1 MNILLINH
9 YAGSEKYGMEYRP
22 YYMAREWVK
31 LGHNVTIVGA
41 NFSHL
46 RNKQPNCKEEIVD
59 GIRYVWL
66 PTNSYKGNGIGRI
79 VNMGLFVLQLFFRP
93 KAILAG
99 FIPDVVIASSTYP
112 LEIYPEKLIA
122 DRYKAKLVY
131 EVHDIWPLSPME
143 IGNMSA
149 RHPFIRVMQAAED
162 YACRH
167 VDKIISLLP
176 RAEEHY
182 LEHGLAKGKFFC
194 VPNGVV
200 ISEHKSKVQAA
211 SESSEECLRQMDNWR
226 RDNYRIVIFA
236 GSHGKANAL
245 DVLLSAA
252 KYVQSRTKI
261 VLLGDGPEKASL
273 KEKAEIAGLKNVV
286 FFPRVPKQEVPLY
299 LEKADVAYIGLVS
312 TSLFRFGISPNKI
325 MDYMLAKKAIIQS
338 IDAGNDIVC
347 ESGCGISVPAGDG
360 KKVAEAIDK
369 MAAMPLEKLAELGK
383 NGYRYV
389 TKNHDY
395 RVLAEKFISYIS

>member
-9 YAGSEKYGMEYRP
+9 YAGSDKYGMEYRP

-46 RNKQPNCKEEIVD
+46 RNKQPTCREEIVD

-99 FIPDVVIASSTYP
+99 FIPDVVIASSTKP

-252 KYVQSRTKI
+252 KYVQLRTKI

>member
-46 RNKQPNCKEEIVD
+46 RNKQPTCREEIVD

-79 VNMGLFVLQLFFRP
+79 LNMGLFVLQLFFRQNH
-93 KAILAG
+93 ILSD

-112 LEIYPEKLIA
+112 LEIFPEKLIA
-122 DRYKAKLVY
+122 AKYKAKLVY

-143 IGNMSA
+143 IGKMSA
-149 RHPFIRVMQAAED
+149 KHPFIRIMQTAED

-176 RAEEHY
+176 KAEEHY

-200 ISEHKSKVQAA
+200 IAENKSKSQAV
-211 SESSEECLRQMDNWR
+211 SKSSEACLQEMDNWR

-252 KYVQSRTKI
+252 KFVQSRTKI
-261 VLLGDGPEKASL
+261 VLLGDGPEKEAL
-273 KEKAEIAGLKNVV
+273 QEKATNWGLKNVS
-286 FFPRVPKQEVPLY
+286 FFPRVPKHEVPLY

-338 IDAGNDIVC
+338 IDAGNDIVR
-347 ESGCGISVPAGDG
+347 EAACGISVPAGDEN
-360 KKVAEAIDK
+360 KVAEAIDK

-389 TKNHDY
+389 NKNHDY
-395 RVLAEKFISYIS
+395 RVLAEKFISYIR

>member
-46 RNKQPNCKEEIVD
+46 RNKQPTCREEIVD

-79 VNMGLFVLQLFFRP
+79 LNMGLFVLQLFFRQNH
-93 KAILAG
+93 ILSD

-112 LEIYPEKLIA
+112 LEIFPEKLIA
-122 DRYKAKLVY
+122 AKYKAKLVY

-143 IGNMSA
+143 IGKMSA
-149 RHPFIRVMQAAED
+149 RHPFIRVMQAAEN

-176 RAEEHY
+176 KAEEHY

-211 SESSEECLRQMDNWR
+211 SDSSEECLRQMDNWR
-226 RDNYRIVIFA
+226 RDDYRIVIFA

>member
-1 MNILLINH
+1 
-9 YAGSEKYGMEYRP
+9 
-22 YYMAREWVK
+22 
-31 LGHNVTIVGA
+31 
-41 NFSHL
+41 
-46 RNKQPNCKEEIVD
+46 
-59 GIRYVWL
+59 
-66 PTNSYKGNGIGRI
+66 
-79 VNMGLFVLQLFFRP
+79 MGLFVLQLFFRQNH
-93 KAILAG
+93 ILSD

-112 LEIYPEKLIA
+112 LEIFPEKLIA
-122 DRYKAKLVY
+122 VKYKAKLVY

-143 IGNMSA
+143 IGKMSA
-149 RHPFIRVMQAAED
+149 KHPFIRIMQTAED

-200 ISEHKSKVQAA
+200 ISEHKSKVQTA

-252 KYVQSRTKI
+252 KFVQSRTKI
-261 VLLGDGPEKASL
+261 ILLGDGPEKASL

-338 IDAGNDIVC
+338 IDAGNDIVR
-347 ESGCGISVPAGDG
+347 EAACGISVPAGDEN
-360 KKVAEAIDK
+360 KVAEAIDK

-389 TKNHDY
+389 NKNHDY
-395 RVLAEKFISYIS
+395 RVLAEKFISYIR

>member
-22 YYMAREWVK
+22 YYLAREWVK

-46 RNKQPNCKEEIVD
+46 RNKQPTCKEEIVD

-93 KAILAG
+93 KAIPAG

-200 ISEHKSKVQAA
+200 ISEHKSKVQAV

-273 KEKAEIAGLKNVV
+273 KEKAEIACLKNVV

-338 IDAGNDIVC
+338 IDAGNDIVR
-347 ESGCGISVPAGDG
+347 EAACGISVPAGDG

-369 MAAMPLEKLAELGK
+369 MAAMPREKLAELGEK
-383 NGYRYV
+383 GYRYV

>member
-9 YAGSEKYGMEYRP
+9 YAGSERYGMEYRP

-46 RNKQPNCKEEIVD
+46 RNKQPTCREEIVD

-79 VNMGLFVLQLFFRP
+79 VSMGLFVLQLFFRP

-149 RHPFIRVMQAAED
+149 RHPFIRVMQTAED

-252 KYVQSRTKI
+252 KYVQLRTKI

-299 LEKADVAYIGLVS
+299 LEKADVAYIGWLS
-312 TSLFRFGISPNKI
+312 RDLYKFGISPNKI

-369 MAAMPLEKLAELGK
+369 MAAMPREKLAELGEK
-383 NGYRYV
+383 GYRYV

>member
-9 YAGSEKYGMEYRP
+9 YAGSERYGMEYRP

-41 NFSHL
+41 SFSHL
-46 RNKQPNCKEEIVD
+46 RNKQPACRKEIVD
-59 GIRYVWL
+59 GIHYVWL

-79 VNMGLFVLQLFFRP
+79 VNMGLFVLQLFFRQ
-93 KAILAG
+93 KYILSD

-143 IGNMSA
+143 IGKMSA

-176 RAEEHY
+176 KAEEHY
-182 LEHGLAKGKFFC
+182 LAHGLAKGKFFC

-261 VLLGDGPEKASL
+261 VLLGDGPEKEAL
-273 KEKAEIAGLKNVV
+273 QEKATNWGLKNVS
-286 FFPRVPKQEVPLY
+286 FFPRVPKHEVSLY

-312 TSLFRFGISPNKI
+312 TSLFRLGISPNKI
-325 MDYMLAKKAIIQS
+325 MDYMLAKKPIIQS
-338 IDAGNDIVC
+338 IDAGNDIVR
-347 ESGCGISVPAGDG
+347 EAICGISVPAGDEN
-360 KKVAEAIDK
+360 KVAEAIDK

-395 RVLAEKFISYIS
+395 RVLAEKFISYIR

>member
-46 RNKQPNCKEEIVD
+46 RNKQPTCKEEIVD

-79 VNMGLFVLQLFFRP
+79 LNMGLFVLQLFFRQ
-93 KAILAG
+93 KYILSD

-112 LEIYPEKLIA
+112 LEIFPEKLIA
-122 DRYKAKLVY
+122 AKYKAKLVY

>member
-46 RNKQPNCKEEIVD
+46 RNKQPTCKEEIVD

-143 IGNMSA
+143 IGKVSA

-211 SESSEECLRQMDNWR
+211 SESSEECLQEMDNWR

-252 KYVQSRTKI
+252 KFVQSRTKI